1 MNQTYNITI
10 EPSYE
15 KFYNS
20 TSDFGVYACRLIESI
35 PKINTNDKD
44 HNDFT
49 LLTITGNTPKLIIG
63 KQYKSIVLETVHPK
77 YGQSFKIQSIFA
89 PELSSQEEEQYFL
102 STMCT
107 ELQCKNILTKY
118 PMPVTA
124 ILDDKFDYTKV
135 KRFNSAQYNK
145 LKKAVLEGHKYMK
158 ALTIL
163 GQFGISYGQTKKIVN
178 AYPSVD
184 LAIKAVTENPYIL
197 YHTVSGIG
205 FTKADQIA
213 KAMGIT
219 SDDIRRINAALVY
232 GLECNENSGN
242 TWIQTNKLL
251 EDTEAILELEFE
263 DINDLKDIIKKNKY
277 CWISD
282 DESIVA
288 ISSTRKCEQDIVDEL
303 RRINS
308 YQVTPFF
315 LEDKVTE
322 HIKSLEQQLGIK
334 YADMQKQ
341 LFYQLNSSKITVLT
355 GYAGTGKTSTLNGC
369 LKMIDSKHGIICELL
384 SPTAKAAIVLKR
396 ATKRNASTIHKAL
409 GWTPTGFRYNEH
421 EPLPIDILIVDEA
434 SMVDIFLFRNLLKAI
449 PDKCRLLLIGD
460 PAQLE
465 SIQTGSVLNDIINSR
480 VYPVVALD
488 VVFRQALDSGIINA
502 ATNIWQGINF
512 LKGSDE
518 ILELGLAKDFKIWFG
533 EKENSANRIL
543 KIFKQLIG
551 KYSIEDIMVISP
563 MKNGV
568 SGVKL
573 LNNLLQEAYNPSS
586 EEKNQIDMRR
596 CVFREGDKVIHLKNY
611 YEAQWYDSSYEEV
624 NGKGVINGDTG
635 IIKKININDN
645 DGKPTNEMFV
655 DYGDRLIK
663 YENGMFDMIDLSY
676 ANTVHK
682 AQGSQAKVVIMAIDT
697 SHYIMLKRSL
707 LYTGVTRA
715 SEKCFI
721 IGDKKAIGIAIS
733 NNAIDKKKTFLESFL
748 KTLDNCSI

>member
-1 MNQTYNITI
+1 MTNIYEIII
-10 EPSYE
+10 EILYE

-20 TSDFGVYACRLIESI
+20 TSDFGVYACRLIEST

-63 KQYKSIVLETVHPK
+63 KQYKATVLETIHPK

-89 PELSSQEEEQYFL
+89 PELSSKEEEQYFL

-107 ELQCKNILTKY
+107 ELQCRNILAKY
-118 PMPVTA
+118 PMPITA

-135 KRFNSAQYNK
+135 KRFNSAQYSK
-145 LKKAVLEGHKYMK
+145 LKEAVLEGHKYMK

-178 AYPSVD
+178 AYPSMD
-184 LAIKAVTENPYIL
+184 LAIKAVMENPYIL

-205 FTKADQIA
+205 FTKADQISQ
-213 KAMGIT
+213 AMGIGK
-219 SDDIRRINAALVY
+219 DDIRRINAALVY
-232 GLECNENSGN
+232 GLECNENCGN
-242 TWIQTNKLL
+242 TWMLTSKLL

-263 DINDLKDIIKKNKY
+263 TIDDLKEILKKNKY
-277 CWISD
+277 CWISED
-282 DESIVA
+282 GSQAA
-288 ISSTRKCEQDIVDEL
+288 ITSTRQCEQDIVDEL
-303 RRINS
+303 DRISS
-308 YQVTPFF
+308 YKIEPFF
-315 LEDKVTE
+315 LDDKVTE
-322 HIKSLEQQLGIK
+322 YISKLEQELGIK

-341 LFYQLNSSKITVLT
+341 LFYQLNKSKVTVLT

-384 SPTAKAAIVLKR
+384 SPTAKAAHVLKR
-396 ATKRNASTIHKAL
+396 ATKRNSSTIHKAL

-421 EPLPIDILIVDEA
+421 EPLPVDLLIVDEA
-434 SMVDIFLFRNLLKAI
+434 SMVDIFLFRSLLKAI
-449 PDKCRLLLIGD
+449 PNHCRLLLIGD
-460 PAQLE
+460 SAQLE
-465 SIQTGSVLNDIINSR
+465 SVQTGSVLNDIINSG

-502 ATNIWQGINF
+502 ATNIRQGINF
-512 LKGSDE
+512 IKGSDE
-518 ILELGLAKDFKIWFG
+518 VLEIGLAKDFKIWFG
-533 EKENSANRIL
+533 EKENSASRVL

-551 KYSIEDIMVISP
+551 KYSIDEIMCISP

-573 LNNLLQEAYNPSS
+573 LNNLLQDAYNSPS

-596 CVFREGDKVIHLKNY
+596 CIFREGDKVIHLKNY
-611 YEAQWYDSSYEEV
+611 YEAQWYDSSFEEI

-635 IIKKININDN
+635 IIKKINLN
-645 DGKPTNEMFV
+645 DGKPEMFV
-655 DYGDRLIK
+655 DYGDKIIK
-663 YENGMFDMIDLSY
+663 YEHGMFDMIDLSY
-676 ANTVHK
+676 CNTTHK
-682 AQGSQAKVVIMAIDT
+682 VQGSQAKIVIMVMDT

-707 LYTGVTRA
+707 LYTGITRA
-715 SEKCFI
+715 IEKCFL
-721 IGDKKAIGIAIS
+721 IGDKKAINIAIS
-733 NNAIDKKKTFLESFL
+733 NNAIDKKKTFLEEFL
-748 KTLDNCSI
+748 KQHYNLNI